1 MDPLVVIADLLAAL
15 ANAHTA
21 RTMVRAIAT
30 TLSTTLA
37 LKRVELRAPAPSAI
51 AELVA
56 GEWRCIDSKPAPQA
70 RLIAS
75 GLAVVPRGALPALF
89 TSQEFRAALDQVVA
103 TAARHLE
110 TVQRVASL
118 SRRAQVENRAL
129 REDLERLES
138 PEMIVARST
147 AMRST
152 MTRSALVARHSTTVL
167 LTGESG
173 SGKEVLAR
181 EIHHRSPRAH
191 RPMLHV
197 NCGAIPE
204 ALVENELFGHE
215 RGAFT
220 GADRTHVGV
229 FERAH
234 RGTLFLDEVGELP
247 LAAQVKL
254 LRVLQERQLR
264 RVGGDAQIDV
274 DVRLIAATNRS
285 LVEMVAAGTFR
296 EDLFYRLD
304 VFAIAV
310 PPLRERKGDLAPLVV
325 ALTAQLAAKLDLP
338 TPIVSRAV
346 MSRLEAHEWPGN
358 VRELMNVL
366 EAGMILGGGRAL
378 EVPDDFGR
386 RHRNPTGPYFDAA
399 VRTTLEDSLRAT
411 HGKIYGPGGAAE
423 RLGLK
428 PGTLQ
433 SKMRK
438 LGIERS
444 RFTLS

>member
-1 MDPLVVIADLLAAL
+1 VDPLVVIADLLAAL
-15 ANAHTA
+15 ANTHTA
-21 RTMVRAIAT
+21 RAMVRAIAT
-30 TLSTTLA
+30 TLSNTLA
-37 LKRVELRAPAPSAI
+37 LKRVELRAPAPIAI

-75 GLAVVPRGALPALF
+75 GLAIIPRGALPAWF
-89 TSQEFRAALDQVVA
+89 TTAEFRAALDQVVA
-103 TAARHLE
+103 NAARHLE

-138 PEMIVARST
+138 PELIVARST

-152 MTRSALVARHSTTVL
+152 LTRAALVARHSTTVL

-204 ALVENELFGHE
+204 GLVENELFGHE

-220 GADRTHVGV
+220 GAERTHVGV

-304 VFAIAV
+304 VFAIGV

-366 EAGMILGGGRAL
+366 EAGMILGRGRAL
-378 EVPDDFGR
+378 EVPADLGR
-386 RHRNPTGPYFDAA
+386 RHRNPTGPYFDAT

-444 RFTLS
+444 RFTT